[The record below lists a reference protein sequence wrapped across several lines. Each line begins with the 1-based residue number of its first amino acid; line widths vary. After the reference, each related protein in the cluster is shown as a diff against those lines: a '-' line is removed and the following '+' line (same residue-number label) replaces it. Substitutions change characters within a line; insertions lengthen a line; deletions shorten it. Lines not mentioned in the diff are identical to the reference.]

1 MEIEVRMVAT
11 YQIPLKL
18 RLFVPHRAYV
28 LLRASVNVRIL
39 NVNGCGLLHCL
50 EGCGHDVGAHFE
62 WFQPIHAA
70 VHPVSSLWNGGAF
83 EA

>member
-1 MEIEVRMVAT
+1 MVTT

-18 RLFVPHRAYV
+18 RLFVPRRVYA

-39 NVNGCGLLHCL
+39 NVNGCVFRHGL
-50 EGCGHDVGAHFE
+50 EDCGHDGVHFE
-62 WFQPIHAA
+62 SFQPVHAL
-70 VHPVSSLWNGGAF
+70 VYPMSSLWNGGAF

>member
-1 MEIEVRMVAT
+1 MEIGVRMVAT

-18 RLFVPHRAYV
+18 RLFVPRRAYV
-28 LLRASVNVRIL
+28 LLRASVNVQIL
-39 NVNGCGLLHCL
+39 NVNGCGLLHGL

-62 WFQPIHAA
+62 RFQPIHGLF
-70 VHPVSSLWNGGAF
+70 HPMASLWSGGVF